1 MQKKILVS
9 VITMLFVISACAPA
23 APTHE
28 AMMETPTEAMM
39 DKPTDDMMGTP
50 TEEMMATTTEAM
62 EPMATEAMEDK
73 AMVSPDFIDA
83 SLTNI
88 GTGESFKI
96 SDFAGKVVLI
106 ENLAM
111 WCPTCLKQQEQVKL
125 LHEQLGE
132 DSGLVSIGFD
142 VDQNE
147 KAEDLKKYIEGNG
160 FDWYYAIPSLEV
172 VREIANLYGANFLN
186 PPMTPVLIVDR
197 HGVVHPMNM
206 GLKSAE
212 DLKMFIEPFLSEGM

>member
-1 MQKKILVS
+1 MNKKIVFTL
-9 VITMLFVISACAPA
+9 ISMVFIVAACSPA
-23 APTHE
+23 APTQE
-28 AMMETPTEAMM
+28 AMMEKPTEAMM
-39 DKPTDDMMGTP
+39 EKATDDMMGTP
-50 TEEMMATTTEAM
+50 TEAM
-62 EPMATEAMEDK
+62 EVMATEAMDDK
-73 AMVSPDFIDA
+73 AMMTPDFLDA

-88 GTGESFKI
+88 STGETFKI
-96 SDFAGKVVLI
+96 SDFAGKVVLV

-147 KAEDLKKYIEGNG
+147 MAEDLKKYVEGNG
-160 FDWYYAIPSLEV
+160 FDWYYAIPSLEI

-186 PPMTPVLIVDR
+186 PPLTPVFIIDR

-212 DLKMFIEPFLSEGM
+212 DLKLFIEPFLSEGM